1 MPLPLG
7 GVMPGL
13 DIHAEKGHHLN
24 QIFGHLKKPDL
35 SRVPS
40 VLEVFEH
47 RCFFVCVIRTTIN
60 KNNDNADL

>member
-7 GVMPGL
+7 RVTPGL
-13 DIHAEKGHHLN
+13 DIHVEKGHHLN

-47 RCFFVCVIRTTIN
+47 RCCFCLCN
-60 KNNDNADL
+60 HNHHKQK

>member
-7 GVMPGL
+7 RVMPGL
-13 DIHAEKGHHLN
+13 DINAEKGHHLN

-47 RCFFVCVIRTTIN
+47 R
-60 KNNDNADL
+60 